1 MDLYGRQV
9 VYTTENEINE
19 SNIIDVV
26 RQGALDYLATVSQ
39 CNFLLNYEAGVQ
51 PLQRV
56 KVVRSDI
63 DINDIDNVAN
73 EVTDFKKGFI
83 WGFPITLAQRGIKDS
98 GSEAESKAVTML
110 NEAYSYTGINAKRQQ
125 LARFVEITGIGYTFV
140 DIDTSNNPDKYFSVD
155 VLDPRC
161 AFVIRSKRTVDKR
174 VVVGV
179 SFFADSNGTT
189 YYTAFTPDRRY
200 EIVNWQVQNGKRRKP
215 EDKWGFNAR
224 SGEINPLGAI
234 PIVEWVRDYDR
245 MGCFERQINEMDTL
259 NIMESDFANDVDQN
273 TQVIWHANDC
283 DIPQDE
289 NGNDVK
295 PESNDWVFTYTTE
308 GGKSPFIT
316 PLAVNYDYAG
326 ILQNILSKRALIL
339 QKCNVPQRNDN
350 SGGSTGIAMSD
361 ATGWSAADNAA
372 NIQAAI
378 MQVCKMEEVELVL
391 RAIRRNPKVPQ
402 DSPLLTLRSLDIEAN
417 IKRQRN
423 YELTVKSNALATLLS
438 HGVNGLHAFKT
449 VNMFDDNNQV
459 WEDSKDN
466 IIAYQEKLIKGND
479 NIENTVVEKV
489 AADNSDQI
497 DNSPVLDKG

>member
-9 VYTTENEINE
+9 VYTTEQYIDEN
-19 SNIIDVV
+19 NIINVV
-26 RQGALDYLATVSQ
+26 RQGMIDYLATVGE
-39 CNFLLNYEAGVQ
+39 CNFLLNYEAGMQ

-56 KVVRSDI
+56 KTVRA
-63 DINDIDNVAN
+63 DINIIDIDNIAN

-83 WGFPITLAQRGIKDS
+83 WGFPITLAQRGIKDT
-98 GSEAESKAVTML
+98 GVESESQAVTML

-140 DIDTSNNPDKYFSVD
+140 DIDTSNKEDKYFSVD

-189 YYTAFTPDRRY
+189 YYTAFTPERRY
-200 EIVNWQVQNGKRRKP
+200 EIVNWQVVNGDKVV
-215 EDKWGFNAR
+215 DKWGFGAR
-224 SGEINPLGAI
+224 SGEINPLGAV

-259 NIMESDFANDVDQN
+259 NIMWSDFANDVDQN
-273 TQVIWHANDC
+273 TQVMWHANDV
-283 DIPQDE
+283 DIPTDE
-289 NGNDVK
+289 EGNEQK
-295 PESNDWVFTYTTE
+295 PESNDWVFTYTAD
-308 GGKSPFIT
+308 GGKSPFIN
-316 PLAVNYDYAG
+316 PLSVNYDYQG

-372 NIQAAI
+372 NTQAAI

-391 RAIRRNPKVPQ
+391 KAINKNPKVPQ
-402 DSPLLTLRSLDIEAN
+402 DSPLLRLRSVDIEAN

-438 HGVNGLHAFKT
+438 HGVYGLHAFKT
-449 VNMFDDNNQV
+449 VNIFDDNNQV
-459 WEDSKDN
+459 WEDSKELIN
-466 IIAYQEKLIKGND
+466 AYQEKLIKGNE

>member
-9 VYTTENEINE
+9 VYTTEQYIDEN
-19 SNIIDVV
+19 NIIDVV
-26 RQGALDYLATVSQ
+26 RQGMIDYLATVGE
-39 CNFLLNYEAGVQ
+39 CNFLLNYEAGMQ

-56 KVVRSDI
+56 KTVRA
-63 DINDIDNVAN
+63 DINIIDIDNIAN

-83 WGFPITLAQRGIKDS
+83 WGFPITLAQRGIKDT
-98 GSEAESKAVTML
+98 GVESESQAVTML

-140 DIDTSNNPDKYFSVD
+140 DIDTSNKEDKYFSVD

-189 YYTAFTPDRRY
+189 YYTAFTPERRY
-200 EIVNWQVQNGKRRKP
+200 EIVNWQVVNGDKLV
-215 EDKWGFNAR
+215 DKWGFGAR
-224 SGEINPLGAI
+224 SGEINPLGAV
-234 PIVEWVRDYDR
+234 PIVEWIRDYDR

-259 NIMESDFANDVDQN
+259 NIMWSDFANDVDQN
-273 TQVIWHANDC
+273 TQVMWHANDV
-283 DIPQDE
+283 DIPTDE
-289 NGNDVK
+289 EGNEQK
-295 PESNDWVFTYTTE
+295 PESNDWVFTYTAD
-308 GGKSPFIT
+308 GGKSPFIN
-316 PLAVNYDYAG
+316 PLSVNYDYQG

-372 NIQAAI
+372 NTQAAI

-391 RAIRRNPKVPQ
+391 KAINKNPKVPQ
-402 DSPLLTLRSLDIEAN
+402 DSPLLRLRSVDIEAN

-438 HGVNGLHAFKT
+438 HGVYGLHAFKT
-449 VNMFDDNNQV
+449 VNIFDDNNQV
-459 WEDSKDN
+459 WEDSKELIN
-466 IIAYQEKLIKGND
+466 AYQEKLIKGNE

>member
-9 VYTTENEINE
+9 VYTTEQYIDEN
-19 SNIIDVV
+19 NIINVV
-26 RQGALDYLATVSQ
+26 RQGMIDYLATVGQ
-39 CNFLLNYEAGVQ
+39 CNFLLNYEAGMQ

-56 KVVRSDI
+56 KTVRADI
-63 DINDIDNVAN
+63 DIIDIDNIAN
-73 EVTDFKKGFI
+73 EITDFKKGFI
-83 WGFPITLAQRGIKDS
+83 WGFPITLAQRGIKDT
-98 GSEAESKAVTML
+98 GVESESQAVTML

-140 DIDTSNNPDKYFSVD
+140 DIDTSNKEDKYFSVD

-189 YYTAFTPDRRY
+189 YYTAFTPERRY
-200 EIVNWQVQNGKRRKP
+200 EIVNWKVVNGN
-215 EDKWGFNAR
+215 EVDDKWAFGSR
-224 SGEINPLGAI
+224 SGEINPLGAV

-259 NIMESDFANDVDQN
+259 NIMWSDFANDVDQN
-273 TQVIWHANDC
+273 TQVMWHANDV
-283 DIPQDE
+283 DIPTDE
-289 NGNDVK
+289 EGNEQK
-295 PESNDWVFTYTTE
+295 PESNDWVFTYTAD
-308 GGKSPFIT
+308 GGKSPFIN
-316 PLAVNYDYAG
+316 PLSVNYDYQG
-326 ILQNILSKRALIL
+326 ILQNIVSKRALIL

-372 NIQAAI
+372 NTQAAI

-391 RAIRRNPKVPQ
+391 KAINRNPKVPQ
-402 DSPLLTLRSLDIEAN
+402 DSPLLRLRSVDIEAN

-438 HGVNGLHAFKT
+438 HGVYGLHAFKT
-449 VNMFDDNNQV
+449 VNIFDDNNQV
-459 WEDSKDN
+459 WEDSKELIN
-466 IIAYQEKLIKGND
+466 AYQEKLIKGNE

>member
-9 VYTTENEINE
+9 VYTTEQYIDEN
-19 SNIIDVV
+19 NIINVV
-26 RQGALDYLATVSQ
+26 RQGMIDYLATVGE
-39 CNFLLNYEAGVQ
+39 CNFLLNYEAGMQ

-56 KVVRSDI
+56 KTVRADI
-63 DINDIDNVAN
+63 DIIDIDNIAN
-73 EVTDFKKGFI
+73 EITDFKKGFI
-83 WGFPITLAQRGIKDS
+83 WGFPITLAQRGIKDT
-98 GSEAESKAVTML
+98 GVESESQAVTML

-140 DIDTSNNPDKYFSVD
+140 DIDTSNKEDKYFSVD

-189 YYTAFTPDRRY
+189 YYTAFTPERRY
-200 EIVNWQVQNGKRRKP
+200 EIVNWKVVNGN
-215 EDKWGFNAR
+215 EVDDKWAFGSR
-224 SGEINPLGAI
+224 SGEINPLGAV

-259 NIMESDFANDVDQN
+259 NIMWSDFANDVDQN
-273 TQVIWHANDC
+273 TQVMWHANDV
-283 DIPQDE
+283 DIPTDE
-289 NGNDVK
+289 EGNEQK
-295 PESNDWVFTYTTE
+295 PESNDWVFTYTAD
-308 GGKSPFIT
+308 GGKSPFIN
-316 PLAVNYDYAG
+316 PLSVNYDYQG
-326 ILQNILSKRALIL
+326 ILQNIVSKRALIL

-372 NIQAAI
+372 NTQAAI

-391 RAIRRNPKVPQ
+391 KAINRNPKVPQ
-402 DSPLLTLRSLDIEAN
+402 DSPLLRLRSVDIEAN

-438 HGVNGLHAFKT
+438 HGVYGLHAFKT
-449 VNMFDDNNQV
+449 VNIFDDNNQV
-459 WEDSKDN
+459 WEDSKELIN
-466 IIAYQEKLIKGND
+466 AYQEKLIKGNE

>member
-9 VYTTENEINE
+9 VYTTEQYIDEN
-19 SNIIDVV
+19 NIINVV
-26 RQGALDYLATVSQ
+26 RQGMIDYLATVGE
-39 CNFLLNYEAGVQ
+39 CNFLLNYEAGMQ

-56 KVVRSDI
+56 KTVRADI
-63 DINDIDNVAN
+63 DIIDIDNIAN
-73 EVTDFKKGFI
+73 EITDFKKGFI
-83 WGFPITLAQRGIKDS
+83 WGFPITLAQRGIKDT
-98 GSEAESKAVTML
+98 GVESESQAVTML

-140 DIDTSNNPDKYFSVD
+140 DIDTSNKEDKYFSVD

-189 YYTAFTPDRRY
+189 YYTAFTPERRY
-200 EIVNWQVQNGKRRKP
+200 EIVNWQVVNGEKVD
-215 EDKWGFNAR
+215 DKWAFGAR
-224 SGEINPLGAI
+224 SGEINPLGAV

-259 NIMESDFANDVDQN
+259 NIMWSDFANDVDQN
-273 TQVIWHANDC
+273 TQVMWHANDV
-283 DIPQDE
+283 DIPTDE
-289 NGNDVK
+289 EGNEQK
-295 PESNDWVFTYTTE
+295 PESNDWVFTYTAD
-308 GGKSPFIT
+308 GGKSPFIN
-316 PLAVNYDYAG
+316 PLSVNYDYQG
-326 ILQNILSKRALIL
+326 ILQNIVSKRALIL

-372 NIQAAI
+372 NTQAAI

-391 RAIRRNPKVPQ
+391 KAINKNPKVPQ
-402 DSPLLTLRSLDIEAN
+402 DSPLLRLRSVDIEAN

-438 HGVNGLHAFKT
+438 HGVYGLHAFKT
-449 VNMFDDNNQV
+449 VNIFDDNNQV
-459 WEDSKDN
+459 WEDSKELIN
-466 IIAYQEKLIKGND
+466 AYQEKLIKGNE

>member
-9 VYTTENEINE
+9 VYTTEQYIDEN
-19 SNIIDVV
+19 NIINVV
-26 RQGALDYLATVSQ
+26 RQGMIDYLATVGQ
-39 CNFLLNYEAGVQ
+39 CNFLLNYEAGMQ

-56 KVVRSDI
+56 KTVRADI
-63 DINDIDNVAN
+63 DIIDIDNIAN
-73 EVTDFKKGFI
+73 EITDFKKGFI
-83 WGFPITLAQRGIKDS
+83 WGFPITLAQRGIKDT
-98 GSEAESKAVTML
+98 GVESESQAVTML

-140 DIDTSNNPDKYFSVD
+140 DIDTSNKEDKYFSVD

-189 YYTAFTPDRRY
+189 YYTAFTPERRY
-200 EIVNWQVQNGKRRKP
+200 EIVNWQVVNGDKVD
-215 EDKWGFNAR
+215 DKWAFGAR
-224 SGEINPLGAI
+224 SGEINPLGAV

-259 NIMESDFANDVDQN
+259 NIMWSDFANDVDQN
-273 TQVIWHANDC
+273 TQVMWHANDV
-283 DIPQDE
+283 DIPTDE
-289 NGNDVK
+289 EGNEQK
-295 PESNDWVFTYTTE
+295 PESNDWVFTYTAD
-308 GGKSPFIT
+308 GGKSPFIN
-316 PLAVNYDYAG
+316 PLSVNYDYQG
-326 ILQNILSKRALIL
+326 ILQNIVSKRALIL

-372 NIQAAI
+372 NTQAAI

-391 RAIRRNPKVPQ
+391 KAINRNPKVPQ
-402 DSPLLTLRSLDIEAN
+402 DSPLLRLRSVDIEAN

-438 HGVNGLHAFKT
+438 HGVYGLHAFKT
-449 VNMFDDNNQV
+449 VNIFDDNNQV
-459 WEDSKDN
+459 WEDSKELIN
-466 IIAYQEKLIKGND
+466 AYQEKLIKGNE

>member
-9 VYTTENEINE
+9 VYTTEQYIDEN
-19 SNIIDVV
+19 NIINVV
-26 RQGALDYLATVSQ
+26 RQGMIDYLATVGE
-39 CNFLLNYEAGVQ
+39 CNFLLNYEAGMQ

-56 KVVRSDI
+56 KTVRADI
-63 DINDIDNVAN
+63 DIIDIDNIAN
-73 EVTDFKKGFI
+73 EITDFKKGFI
-83 WGFPITLAQRGIKDS
+83 WGFPITLAQRGIKDT
-98 GSEAESKAVTML
+98 GVESESQAVTML

-140 DIDTSNNPDKYFSVD
+140 DIDTSNKEDKYFSVD

-189 YYTAFTPDRRY
+189 YYTAFTPERRY
-200 EIVNWQVQNGKRRKP
+200 EIVNWKVVNGTEV
-215 EDKWGFNAR
+215 EDKWGFNSR
-224 SGEINPLGAI
+224 SGEINPLGEV

-259 NIMESDFANDVDQN
+259 NIMWSDFANDVDQN
-273 TQVIWHANDC
+273 TQVMWHANDV
-283 DIPQDE
+283 DIPTDE
-289 NGNDVK
+289 EGNEQK
-295 PESNDWVFTYTTE
+295 PESNDWVFTYTAD
-308 GGKSPFIT
+308 GGKSPFIN
-316 PLAVNYDYAG
+316 PLSVNYDYQG
-326 ILQNILSKRALIL
+326 ILQNIVSKRALIL

-372 NIQAAI
+372 NTQAAI

-391 RAIRRNPKVPQ
+391 KAINRNPKVPQ
-402 DSPLLTLRSLDIEAN
+402 DSPLLRLRSVDIEAN

-438 HGVNGLHAFKT
+438 HGVYGLHAFKT
-449 VNMFDDNNQV
+449 VNIFDDNNQV
-459 WEDSKDN
+459 WEDSKELIN
-466 IIAYQEKLIKGND
+466 AYQEKLIKGNE

>member
-9 VYTTENEINE
+9 VYTTEQYIDEN
-19 SNIIDVV
+19 NIINVV
-26 RQGALDYLATVSQ
+26 RQGMIDYLATVGE
-39 CNFLLNYEAGVQ
+39 CNFLLNYEAGMQ

-56 KVVRSDI
+56 KTVRADI
-63 DINDIDNVAN
+63 DIIDIDNIAN
-73 EVTDFKKGFI
+73 EITDFKKGFI
-83 WGFPITLAQRGIKDS
+83 WGFPITLAQRGIKDT
-98 GSEAESKAVTML
+98 GVESESQAVTML

-140 DIDTSNNPDKYFSVD
+140 DIDTSNKEDKYFSVD

-161 AFVIRSKRTVDKR
+161 AFVIRSKRTVDKK

-189 YYTAFTPDRRY
+189 YYTAFTPERRY
-200 EIVNWQVQNGKRRKP
+200 EIVNWQVVNGNKVD
-215 EDKWGFNAR
+215 DKWAFGAR
-224 SGEINPLGAI
+224 SGEINPLGAV

-259 NIMESDFANDVDQN
+259 NIMWSDFANDVDQN
-273 TQVIWHANDC
+273 TQVMWHANDV
-283 DIPQDE
+283 DIPTDE
-289 NGNDVK
+289 EGNEQK
-295 PESNDWVFTYTTE
+295 PESNDWVFTYTAD
-308 GGKSPFIT
+308 GGKSPFIN
-316 PLAVNYDYAG
+316 PLSVNYDYQG
-326 ILQNILSKRALIL
+326 ILQNIVSKRALIL

-372 NIQAAI
+372 NTQAAI

-391 RAIRRNPKVPQ
+391 KAINRNPKVPQ
-402 DSPLLTLRSLDIEAN
+402 DSPLLRLRSVDIEAN

-438 HGVNGLHAFKT
+438 HGVYGLHAFKT
-449 VNMFDDNNQV
+449 VNIFDDNNQV
-459 WEDSKDN
+459 WEDSKELIN
-466 IIAYQEKLIKGND
+466 AYQEKLIKGNE